1 MLNPEILSKVLADAA
16 DADKAPEALL
26 LLKDEA
32 EQLFAKYDEAL
43 ESNKQMTEKVAE
55 LRDTNQRLFLRQTG
69 SGESKEEPD
78 EPETPEDAMK
88 ALLNLIGGKENN
100 V

>member
-16 DADKAPEALL
+16 NPDKAPEALL

-32 EQLFAKYDEAL
+32 EQLFVKYDEAL
-43 ESNKQMTEKVAE
+43 KSNEQMNEKVAE

-69 SGESKEEPD
+69 SGVEQEEEE
-78 EPETPEDAMK
+78 EPETPEGVLN
-88 ALLNLIGGKENN
+88 ALMNKIGGKE
-100 V
+100 